1 MSIST
6 IIEFQQAELKKSIKT
21 QISQLTQKF
30 ETQLLS
36 CNDLDQFEDL
46 DVALGNLL
54 VLWNKSGNEN
64 IMWLFECLAKSDYW
78 AAMKEL
84 NFLAKEHTQLDL
96 LTEIVKATKV
106 SEKDSVT
113 GAIKTITG
121 KK

>member
-21 QISQLTQKF
+21 KISQLTQKF